1 MEEEQG
7 SDATC
12 KKLQKSVGTDPKFQI
27 KECRYSD
34 RTYRLLTR
42 EDKIVLPKELG
53 KELAEW
59 YHSHLLHPGET
70 RLELSLRQHFCF
82 KGLKPTVEKVC
93 KTCAV
98 CRTHKKRSKKH
109 GKLPPKP
116 NPEII
121 PWHALCIDLIGPHPF
136 GKDTRTKKDQIE
148 LWCLTMIDPATGWFE
163 IAAIETKRAD
173 YIANYLEQA
182 WLTRYP
188 WPTEVT
194 MDQGGEFAAEVS
206 KALKEEHGINRKIT
220 TSRNPQANS
229 IVERVHQVVG
239 NVIRT
244 RAIKGKADLLEQA
257 LDPNRPWDG
266 VLAAVR
272 HAVNATVHTTS
283 RATPTQLVFGRDALL
298 NVSFEADWQ
307 YVKDR
312 KQQRILH
319 NNRRENATRAEHTYK
334 VGDQVMVRLDPSRKL
349 DGARFAGPY
358 AAHQVHDN
366 GTVRLSR
373 VADNGGAVYQTWN
386 IRNVDPCMA

>member
-1 MEEEQG
+1 
-7 SDATC
+7 
-12 KKLQKSVGTDPKFQI
+12 
-27 KECRYSD
+27 
-34 RTYRLLTR
+34 
-42 EDKIVLPKELG
+42 
-53 KELAEW
+53 
-59 YHSHLLHPGET
+59 
-70 RLELSLRQHFCF
+70 
-82 KGLKPTVEKVC
+82 
-93 KTCAV
+93 
-98 CRTHKKRSKKH
+98 
-109 GKLPPKP
+109 
-116 NPEII
+116 
-121 PWHALCIDLIGPHPF
+121 
-136 GKDTRTKKDQIE
+136 
-148 LWCLTMIDPATGWFE
+148 
-163 IAAIETKRAD
+163 
-173 YIANYLEQA
+173 
-182 WLTRYP
+182 
-188 WPTEVT
+188 

-206 KALKEEHGINRKIT
+206 KALREEYGINRKIT

-239 NVIRT
+239 NMIRT

-266 VLAAVR
+266 VLSAVR
-272 HAVNATVHTTS
+272 HAVNATVHATS

-349 DGARFAGPY
+349 DGARFTGPY